1 MSQDIDWYWHTWRI
15 RTTSEHREIGETH
28 TMETEHREIG
38 ETHAM
43 NIRPTSKLPNI
54 EITPWTSGLL
64 PSLLLLMKYFIRL
77 SLALNIEA
85 RVAME

>member
-15 RTTSEHREIGETH
+15 RPTSEHREIGETH

-54 EITPWTSGLL
+54 EIGENHAMDIRPTSIAAAAADEIL
-64 PSLLLLMKYFIRL
+64 Y
-77 SLALNIEA
+77 
-85 RVAME
+85 